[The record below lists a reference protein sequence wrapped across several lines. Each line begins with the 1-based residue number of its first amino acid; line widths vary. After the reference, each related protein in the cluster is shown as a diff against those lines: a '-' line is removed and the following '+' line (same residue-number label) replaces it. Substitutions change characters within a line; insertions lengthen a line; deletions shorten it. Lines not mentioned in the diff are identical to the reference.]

1 VKKWLQH
8 FFLFSAG
15 LIILLHSIV
24 PHHHNTENHSEQA
37 LIENIGIDL
46 SSFISFV
53 FHEDLGQGHLENFPT
68 PLPLFLD
75 TPDQIELKEA
85 IQPIIWVSF
94 LLPTTIATVDGFEKG
109 LATRGPPALA

>member
-1 VKKWLQH
+1 MNKWFRN

-15 LIILLHSIV
+15 IIILLHSIV

-37 LIENIGIDL
+37 LIENIDSGL

-53 FHEDLGQGHLENFPT
+53 FHEDLGQGHLENYPT
-68 PLPLFLD
+68 PFPLFVE
-75 TPDQIELKEA
+75 TPNQVELKA
-85 IQPIIWVSF
+85 VIQPITWVSF
-94 LLPTTIATVDGFEKG
+94 VLPTTIATVDGFEKG

>member
-1 VKKWLQH
+1 MKKWLQH

-53 FHEDLGQGHLENFPT
+53 FHEDLA

>member
-1 VKKWLQH
+1 MKKWLQH

-24 PHHHNTENHSEQA
+24 PHRHTTENHSDQA
-37 LIENIGIDL
+37 LIENIGNDL

-53 FHEDLGQGHLENFPT
+53 FHEDLGQGHLEEYPT
-68 PLPLFLD
+68 PFPLFVE
-75 TPDQIELKEA
+75 TPNQVELKEV
-85 IQPIIWVSF
+85 IQPITWVSF
-94 LLPTTIATVDGFEKG
+94 VSPTTIATVDGFEKG